1 MNKLKRIGQI
11 LDCFCSRI
19 EFTKSHRREEVIP
32 ICPGKAMSKNFAGKR
47 VGNTCSKKGPSCNYM
62 QTVVASNDG
71 NICNIYFDFVTN
83 ALMCLDGSGR
93 RPRAVEI
100 HLKCAFTRTR
110 SNNRIS
116 RESDF
121 LTTDDVFTML
131 IAIRIFPFVFD

>member
-1 MNKLKRIGQI
+1 
-11 LDCFCSRI
+11 
-19 EFTKSHRREEVIP
+19 
-32 ICPGKAMSKNFAGKR
+32 
-47 VGNTCSKKGPSCNYM
+47 M

-71 NICNIYFDFVTN
+71 NIFNIYFDFVTN
-83 ALMCLDGSGR
+83 AFMCLDASGR

-100 HLKCAFTRTR
+100 HLKCAFTRCR

-131 IAIRIFPFVFD
+131 IAIKIFHLCLIEYTSVLAKFYAKHTQ